1 MLFFKLW
8 ITDCSLLLYQ
18 QAFVILKKGSIL
30 AHCWKTIWQQVLFLM
45 DFHEFGWEGKFV
57 WERNV
62 CLSAVSVDR
71 FHHLSCF
78 EIQLLQFQTRLT
90 VCRWAVQNVSYQIHN
105 VWFIFSIDHRYSVI
119 NYVLTVD
126 WVYCQHL
133 SEKFLCPDQ
142 REQKTAWISFPYFLF
157 WENKWRF

>member
-18 QAFVILKKGSIL
+18 QTFVILKKRIYFSSLFKDNLTASTLFNGFS
-30 AHCWKTIWQQVLFLM
+30 WIWMRGKVCVREKCVFVRSKCRQVSSFKLFW
-45 DFHEFGWEGKFV
+45 D
-57 WERNV
+57 
-62 CLSAVSVDR
+62 SAAAVSNTS
-71 FHHLSCF
+71 HSLSLSCT
-78 EIQLLQFQTRLT
+78 ECVISDSQRLIYFLN
-90 VCRWAVQNVSYQIHN
+90 QH
-105 VWFIFSIDHRYSVI
+105 HRYSVI

-142 REQKTAWISFPYFLF
+142 REQKTLQP
-157 WENKWRF
+157 E